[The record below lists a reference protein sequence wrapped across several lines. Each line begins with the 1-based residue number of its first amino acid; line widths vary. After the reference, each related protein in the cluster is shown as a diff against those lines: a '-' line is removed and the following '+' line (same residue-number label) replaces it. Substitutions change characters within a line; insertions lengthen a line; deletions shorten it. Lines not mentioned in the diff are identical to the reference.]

1 MLSIEEMIKLSLMEG
16 QVNWG
21 LVDLWD
27 GGGRRS
33 GAVYHRGEHGSLEVR
48 DILEGRKVESSYA
61 VWLQEVTKAEL

>member
-1 MLSIEEMIKLSLMEG
+1 MEG

-27 GGGRRS
+27 GAGRGS
-33 GAVYHRGEHGSLEVR
+33 GAVYHRGEQGALEVR

-61 VWLQEVTKAEL
+61 VWLQEVAKAEL